1 MVLKPSAKGM
11 PFNHFYTTRVDNM
24 DFENMLHWMQKNLKM
39 IYNSNMIEY
48 IINPKIS

>member
-24 DFENMLHWMQKNLKM
+24 DFEEICYTGCKKFKNDV
-39 IYNSNMIEY
+39 
-48 IINPKIS
+48 